1 MIRRPGRQAEHDKHA
16 GESNRPKAIASP
28 VSANTMIRNGG
39 EEATSISG
47 VVSVWRTT
55 EERSR
60 SRGRLPEKA
69 RYALQAR
76 GVMCALCNQI
86 PKLYW
91 IWLRARGLQVLAG
104 TSRSACPWGFFGHE
118 GRAGRSGT
126 ARIYGLPSL
135 HRVNLLSGLS
145 GCRSFRVRSTPYVGR
160 SPSVFG

>member
-1 MIRRPGRQAEHDKHA
+1 MIRRPGRRAEHGKDT
-16 GESNRPKAIASP
+16 GESNRPKAVASP

-47 VVSVWRTT
+47 VVSGWRT

-76 GVMCALCNQI
+76 GVMRALCNQI

-91 IWLRARGLQVLAG
+91 IRLRARGLQVLAG
-104 TSRSACPWGFFGHE
+104 TSRPACPWGFFGHE
-118 GRAGRSGT
+118 GRPG
-126 ARIYGLPSL
+126 
-135 HRVNLLSGLS
+135 
-145 GCRSFRVRSTPYVGR
+145 RVRLVWVALS
-160 SPSVFG
+160 SPS